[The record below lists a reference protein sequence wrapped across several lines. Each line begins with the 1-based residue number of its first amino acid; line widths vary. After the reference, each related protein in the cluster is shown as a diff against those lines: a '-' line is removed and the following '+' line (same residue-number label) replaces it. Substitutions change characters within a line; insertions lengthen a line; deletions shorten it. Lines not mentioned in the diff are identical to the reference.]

1 MDVYKQLAENPE
13 VENCFPK
20 FIAKIDG
27 KNVVLANAVDGA
39 VYLTDE
45 GKKFLATPED
55 EAPVVEKPVE
65 KATRARKAK
74 VEPVAEQPIVIQDT
88 EIGELDPNLNF
99 DE

>member
-27 KNVVLANAVDGA
+27 KHTILANVVSGA
-39 VYLTDE
+39 VYLTEE
-45 GKKFLATPED
+45 GEKFLGAKAAEP
-55 EAPVVEKPVE
+55 AAAVEKQPRTRKP
-65 KATRARKAK
+65 KA
-74 VEPVAEQPIVIQDT
+74 EPVAEQPIVIQDT